1 MASYNNIEDILK
13 QFELQIVQALHYK
26 KSETFTKTEIQT
38 LINTAIAGV
47 NQFGVVKC
55 TQASNTPY
63 GVTFTP
69 TGGTAITGSLTAAN
83 ADSHTVYFVPST
95 NGTDDVFD
103 EYMAING
110 AWEKIGNTDVNLT
123 NYVQKTTTVNGHALS
138 GNVTVTKGDVGLG
151 NVTNVA
157 TENTIT
163 QNSTNNITS
172 GAVYTEVNKAVSSSS
187 HGVALG
193 GKVNA
198 PTITVTLGSVANNDQ
213 NLVTGNQVYAYAQP
227 KDADLSAIAEVT
239 GSGFLKRSSGGVWS
253 LNTTDYQAASYYL
266 NLMHN
271 TLTNKNEEEITAV
284 KRGFLRFSFL
294 PNNSPTC
301 AFVEDDF
308 VTETY
313 LSTYL
318 ENYADDT
325 LDDRYVNATELTIS
339 DSDFTTMLSELNS

>member
-47 NQFGVVKC
+47 NQFGIVKS

-69 TGGTAITGSLTAAN
+69 TGGTAVTGSLTAAN
-83 ADSHTVYFVPST
+83 ADAHTVYFVPST

-138 GNVTVTKGDVGLG
+138 SNVEVTKGDVGLG

-157 TENTIT
+157 TESTIT
-163 QNSTNNITS
+163 QNSTKNITS

-187 HGVALG
+187 KGVALG
-193 GKVNA
+193 GTVNA
-198 PTITVTLGSVANNDQ
+198 PTVTVTPGSIVNNNDGVVTGGQ
-213 NLVTGNQVYAYAQP
+213 VYTYSQPKSAYLTALSNLIEAGNDGAIKVSSNGSISTVSLFSLPVAEKAHTGLSIAAGSASVTSNEDTIGILTWRLRHDDIRSAEFLTFNQLVTNLNV
-227 KDADLSAIAEVT
+227 L
-239 GSGFLKRSSGGVWS
+239 RSS
-253 LNTTDYQAASYYL
+253 D
-266 NLMHN
+266 
-271 TLTNKNEEEITAV
+271 
-284 KRGFLRFSFL
+284 
-294 PNNSPTC
+294 
-301 AFVEDDF
+301 
-308 VTETY
+308 
-313 LSTYL
+313 L
-318 ENYADDT
+318 E
-325 LDDRYVNATELTIS
+325 LS